1 MLLAVTLFPFV
12 CALILFAYFFGRFAG
27 EQDTAKL
34 ADAMRQMNYARIIP
48 FPGMEGRKVESPI
61 DGNAPRGEV
70 VLFTDRRSQEYL
82 DQIRPAAR
90 EIAKGTSA

>member
-34 ADAMRQMNYARIIP
+34 ADAMRQMNYARLIS
-48 FPGMEGRKVESPI
+48 FPGIDAMPAESSALT
-61 DGNAPRGEV
+61 DAVPRGEV
-70 VLFTDRRSQEYL
+70 VLFTRGNSRVARICPE
-82 DQIRPAAR
+82 AR